1 MLPHGLAVPEPSLTL
16 KYFVT
21 YMVIWLCHYHF
32 VWTERQ
38 EKGTV
43 TILAKRRGVYRKK
56 RMQKPCRDQVGPRPE
71 GLVGISD
78 RNQQARKQR

>member
-32 VWTERQ
+32 VVRTERQ

-43 TILAKRRGVYRKK
+43 AILAKRRGVYRNKTIDTEALQ
-56 RMQKPCRDQVGPRPE
+56 RSSGT
-71 GLVGISD
+71 
-78 RNQQARKQR
+78 QA